1 MVLNIVIEDRP
12 IAITVPDSI
21 LVDAR
26 DFFARMDADMDQ
38 GWQMSREWVDRPTLL
53 QRCQIA
59 ADRLNTAINNRNE
72 TMVTLMAGYIL
83 AHMPQVRAVHVNT
96 DGEMQET
103 TFE

>member
-1 MVLNIVIEDRP
+1 MVLNVVIEDRA

-21 LVDAR
+21 VIDAR
-26 DFFARMDADMDQ
+26 DFFARMNADMDQ
-38 GWQMSREWVDRPTLL
+38 GWQMSREWVERPTAL

-83 AHMPQVRAVHVNT
+83 AQMPQVRTVHINT

-103 TFE
+103 VFE

>member
-12 IAITVPDSI
+12 IAISVPDSV
-21 LVDAR
+21 LQEAR

-38 GWQMSREWVDRPTLL
+38 GWQMSREWVERPTQL

-83 AHMPQVRAVHVNT
+83 AHMPQVRVVHIDT